1 MTASKATT
9 TPASASPPPPAAFH
23 GDFTGLPQPF
33 HGIAVLLLIVA
44 VWLAMWH
51 VFLKHVPVLANL
63 KAVLLGERT
72 LPPRGKTRRTT
83 FRDPNAPAKS
93 E

>member
-1 MTASKATT
+1 MQ
-9 TPASASPPPPAAFH
+9 ASAAHAEDTESAWL
-23 GDFTGLPQPF
+23 GLPQPL
-33 HGIAVLLLIVA
+33 HAIAVLLLIVA

-51 VFLKHVPVLANL
+51 VFLKHVPILANL

-83 FRDPNAPAKS
+83 FRDPSAKAA